1 MKKFTFAWPFI
12 GAMIIL
18 CIWLLSG
25 CSIHSRQDSR
35 ETALLTL
42 WTLAEEE
49 LEQAILNQEERNKLS
64 NAIEK
69 ALNLCEDRHD
79 GTFSE
84 IMAVSSL
91 DKEKFHDVYRLAS
104 VMDLVFVV
112 ELRDEYREQLREI
125 LLSLKSLVYRNDY

>member
-1 MKKFTFAWPFI
+1 MKRFTFAWPFF
-12 GAMIIL
+12 GATIIL
-18 CIWLLSG
+18 CVWLLSS
-25 CSIHSRQDSR
+25 CAVHTRQDSR

-49 LEQAILNQEERNKLS
+49 LGQAILTEDEKDKLS

-69 ALNLCEDRHD
+69 ALELVEDEHE

-84 IMAVSSL
+84 IMALSMLS
-91 DKEKFHDVYRLAS
+91 KEKFKDAYRLAS
-104 VMDLVFVV
+104 IMDMFFVV

-125 LLSLKSLVYRNDY
+125 LLSLKKVVAVL

>member
-1 MKKFTFAWPFI
+1 MLHKTVNWIVLWSLFI
-12 GAMIIL
+12 FVGLMI
-18 CIWLLSG
+18 G
-25 CSIHSRQDSR
+25 CTIKTQIDSR

-49 LEQAILNQEERNKLS
+49 LEQAILSQEEISKLS

-69 ALNLCEDRHD
+69 ALELVEDEHE

-84 IMAVSSL
+84 IMTLSMLS
-91 DKEKFHDVYRLAS
+91 KEKFKDAYRLAS
-104 VMDLVFVV
+104 IMDMFFVV

-125 LLSLKSLVYRNDY
+125 LLSLKKVVAVL